1 MRKIIIATHGD
12 LGRALLSSAELI
24 CGKQENVVVLSIK
37 HQVNMDDFKLLIE
50 KELENFA
57 DEKAPLIL
65 VDVFGG
71 SPSNAAVMQIKDH
84 DITVMTG
91 VNLPMLLEILS
102 GREACGLDE
111 LVKLGFEAGTQGI
124 KIIDKSFFKK

>member
-1 MRKIIIATHGD
+1 
-12 LGRALLSSAELI
+12 
-24 CGKQENVVVLSIK
+24 
-37 HQVNMDDFKLLIE
+37 
-50 KELENFA
+50 
-57 DEKAPLIL
+57 
-65 VDVFGG
+65 
-71 SPSNAAVMQIKDH
+71 MQIKDH